1 VNKYLEKAMEIA
13 KTSRCRYKHG
23 CVVVNNGRII
33 STATNKKVGDPE
45 TAWRKS
51 HVHAEIAAVLAAGKH
66 ARGSSVYVARV
77 AADGSPAVSQPCKKC
92 EGFLSRVG
100 VAQVVWT

>member
-1 VNKYLEKAMEIA
+1 MNKYLQRALEVA
-13 KTSRCRYKHG
+13 KKSKCRYKHG
-23 CVVVNNGRII
+23 CVVVNNGRIV

-51 HVHAEIAAVLAAGKH
+51 HVHAEIAAVVAAGKH
-66 ARGSSVYVARV
+66 AHGSSVYVARV

-92 EGFLSRVG
+92 EGYLSRVG